1 MSAKPNFFP
10 RLIDND
16 EGEITVTV
24 NGVEIR
30 GWSYADR
37 DEQYLKIRMAR
48 EFCEGWHTG
57 FGAGLDRAQ
66 ELFLNA
72 LGAGP
77 EIIISGKDAPSLT
90 VVSSD
95 DTH

>member
-1 MSAKPNFFP
+1 MSAAMPNFP
-10 RLIDND
+10 RLIDDD

-30 GWSYADR
+30 GWSYTNR

-57 FGAGLDRAQ
+57 FAAALDRAK
-66 ELFLNA
+66 EVMNETF
-72 LGAGP
+72 
-77 EIIISGKDAPSLT
+77 GKNIFPDVAPSIA
-90 VVSSD
+90 VVSD
-95 DTH
+95 NDER